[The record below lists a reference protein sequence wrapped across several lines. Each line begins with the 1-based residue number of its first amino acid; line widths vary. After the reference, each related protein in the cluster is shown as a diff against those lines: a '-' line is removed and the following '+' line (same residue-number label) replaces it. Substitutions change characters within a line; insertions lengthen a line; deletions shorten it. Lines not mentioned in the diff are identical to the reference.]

1 MNKKVKYT
9 IWAFVAVLLF
19 LLVINIIRY
28 LNADLSYSVA
38 DKATV
43 EQMFSGEAILIRN
56 EKTIPVSGGVFE
68 SVVVPGTRVSGRS
81 LIGYLYKGTLNS
93 ETEQRL
99 RNLNEQIAQLTAG
112 SAFSDA
118 HVSSVPGEVALS
130 EAYALMAKINAGEY
144 NQVSTSAL
152 GVKMALNQQKKK
164 DEKTDFDQ
172 QLALLRAEKAD
183 IERSI
188 SAVREN
194 VYSPFGGVFSE
205 HIDGYENVLPVNGLK
220 SLLPSQLKE
229 TKPIHDSGE
238 SVKLIDNS
246 EWFLALNTPSINA
259 EKMYVGMPVSV
270 RFLEL
275 SETAVQATVY
285 ALNVEEEEC
294 CVVLSCSQTLPGIFD
309 YRQTEVEIITSS
321 KTGFRIPSTALRMQ
335 GEEQGVY
342 VVRENLARFV
352 PVEIVLQE
360 EEFMLVSTVTSGGIK
375 LYDEVITT
383 GNVEEGMLVR

>member
-1 MNKKVKYT
+1 MNKKVKYFIWTLAT
-9 IWAFVAVLLF
+9 ILF
-19 LLVINIIRY
+19 LLLVINIVRY
-28 LNADLSYSVA
+28 LNTDLSYSVA

-43 EQMFSGEAILIRN
+43 EQMFSGEATLIRN

-93 ETEQRL
+93 ETEKRL
-99 RNLNEQIAQLTAG
+99 RNLNEQIAQLSAG
-112 SAFSDA
+112 SVFSDA
-118 HVSSVPGEVALS
+118 HLSSVPGEVALS
-130 EAYALMAKINAGEY
+130 KAYELMNQINSGEY
-144 NQVSTSAL
+144 HRINESAL

-183 IERSI
+183 IESSI

-194 VYSPFGGVFSE
+194 VYSPFGGIFSE
-205 HIDGYENVLPVNGLK
+205 HIDGYENVLPISGLK

-238 SVKLIDNS
+238 FVKMIDNS
-246 EWFLALNTPSINA
+246 EWFLALNVPRKDV
-259 EKMYVGMPVSV
+259 EKIYVGMPVSV

-275 SETAVQATVY
+275 SESAVQATVY
-285 ALNVEEEEC
+285 ALNEEEGNC
-294 CVVLSCSQTLPGIFD
+294 CVVLSCNQTLPGIFD

-321 KTGFRIPSTALRMQ
+321 KTGFRIPSTALRMK
-335 GEEQGVY
+335 GEQQGVY